1 MAEKKTDKKKKKTPD
16 NGDGNPSGRKQ
27 ILEQMSGK
35 LALKRDKP
43 DDPMT
48 PKKFEPPS
56 VSAGPIERVIELTF
70 NPSRDKIREM
80 TVVDRMQG
88 RLFPQLDMI
97 NAGRGYILE
106 IAAYR
111 QNPKLYQQVFD
122 QERPVSPN
130 LLEEFIYRTA
140 QWQKSVNAR
149 NLEKAVEIALA
160 EVETRGEDNEGEGLG
175 SADAWRE

>member
-1 MAEKKTDKKKKKTPD
+1 
-16 NGDGNPSGRKQ
+16 
-27 ILEQMSGK
+27 
-35 LALKRDKP
+35 
-43 DDPMT
+43 
-48 PKKFEPPS
+48 
-56 VSAGPIERVIELTF
+56 
-70 NPSRDKIREM
+70 M

-97 NAGRGYILE
+97 NAGRRYVLE

-111 QNPKLYQQVFD
+111 QNPKLYQQVFE
-122 QERPVSPN
+122 QERPVSPD
-130 LLEEFIYRTA
+130 LLDEFIYRTA

-160 EVETRGEDNEGEGLG
+160 EVETRGEGEEGEGLG

>member
-1 MAEKKTDKKKKKTPD
+1 MVAKRKSPD
-16 NGDGNPSGRKQ
+16 NGDSKPLDKKQ
-27 ILEQMSGK
+27 IIEQMSNK

-43 DDPMT
+43 DEPLV
-48 PKKFEPPS
+48 PKSLEPPS

-88 RLFPQLDMI
+88 RFFPQLDMI

-111 QNPKLYQQVFD
+111 QNPKLYQQVFSR
-122 QERPVSPN
+122 ERPVSPN
-130 LLEEFIYRTA
+130 LLDEFIYRTA
-140 QWQKSVNAR
+140 QWQKSINAR

-160 EVETRGEDNEGEGLG
+160 EVETRGESDEGEGLG